1 VVVESA
7 ISSINSNLWEV
18 FWSWM
23 FYRGDWYPVLGLVSK
38 WLMRDPLLPMFWGV
52 WTVLKLLFWLLTT
65 AFSSL
70 FLLNIL
76 TPFDIVWGVAGG
88 RLIKSTEFGYTFACY
103 RLLGG
108 IFGALSKKVAAFTL
122 LIGKTW
128 CEEGTGG
135 DVLRVGVILW

>member
-1 VVVESA
+1 
-7 ISSINSNLWEV
+7 
-18 FWSWM
+18 M
-23 FYRGDWYPVLGLVSK
+23 
-38 WLMRDPLLPMFWGV
+38 
-52 WTVLKLLFWLLTT
+52 
-65 AFSSL
+65 
-70 FLLNIL
+70 

-88 RLIKSTEFGYTFACY
+88 RLVKSTEFGYAFACCL
-103 RLLGG
+103 LLGG